1 MSGRGVPVQAQP
13 ELGPVNALTDRLG
26 ALAGPALAPES
37 RYAKR
42 VTQPRRRRYAKAN
55 RQLVYRWLIPM
66 LELEL
71 LDASR
76 ERRNPGRRASRA
88 RFLP

>member
-1 MSGRGVPVQAQP
+1 M
-13 ELGPVNALTDRLG
+13 NALTDRLG

-42 VTQPRRRRYAKAN
+42 VTQRQRRRYAKAN

-71 LDASR
+71 LAEQLDASR
-76 ERRNPGRRASRA
+76 ETRCRSTLRS
-88 RFLP
+88 